1 MTILDV
7 LFLMRI
13 KAEQG
18 AFSNF
23 NPKDF
28 GVDYK

>member
-7 LFLMRI
+7 LFLMKI

-18 AFSNF
+18 VFSKF
-23 NPKDF
+23 HPKDF